1 MFLVGF
7 SLGPLLVFK
16 FSHLD
21 LCDMR
26 EVVATLR
33 ASYPAMF
40 WKQAKPL
47 EGFVPV
53 VAVPTLN
60 SLAQKMIDR
69 VKV

>member
-16 FSHLD
+16 VSHLD

-40 WKQAKPL
+40 CEPKHGICYG
-47 EGFVPV
+47 EEYGD
-53 VAVPTLN
+53 T
-60 SLAQKMIDR
+60 
-69 VKV
+69 